1 MKLYSYFSISSK
13 SRATVTP
20 ALSPC
25 KVASLSEGDRMAFS
39 GYKSRRK
46 IMIKTKKTKKKN
58 REHRPENQRI
68 EDEQRQ
74 RGHNTREGRKKK
86 PVER

>member
-1 MKLYSYFSISSK
+1 
-13 SRATVTP
+13 
-20 ALSPC
+20 
-25 KVASLSEGDRMAFS
+25 MAFS

-46 IMIKTKKTKKKN
+46 AMIKTKKTKKKN

-74 RGHNTREGRKKK
+74 RGHSTREGRKKK